1 MILEVIPGGAFVE
14 NTYLIQGKESGELI
28 IIDPGSQ
35 IEEIEA
41 SAAGINFN
49 TLYIVNT
56 HSHLD
61 HAYGVEY
68 FKKKYDAKFYIH
80 KNEETILDAM
90 INASIRFGLEEFAN
104 PVIPKIDF
112 YLEDNQEVNMAGVVF
127 TCILVPGHSPGSLC
141 FLFEPSKNLNEDLKE
156 NIVICGDTVF
166 AGSVGRVDLTGGTS
180 MEELVGNIN
189 KRLMSLP
196 DTTRLFPGH
205 GPETLVSIEKQSN
218 PYLAG
223 FYNEF

>member
-14 NTYLIQGKESGELI
+14 NTYLIQGSASEELI

-35 IEEIEA
+35 IEQIEL
-41 SAAGINFN
+41 AAKNINFN
-49 TLYIVNT
+49 TLHIVNT

-68 FKKKYDAKFYIH
+68 FKNKYNAEFYIH
-80 KNEETILDAM
+80 KNEESILDAM

-104 PVIPKIDF
+104 PIIPKIDN
-112 YLEDNQEVNMAGVVF
+112 YLEDDQELTLAGLTF
-127 TCILVPGHSPGSLC
+127 RCILVSGHSPGSLC
-141 FLFEPSKNLNEDLKE
+141 FLFESEKNLDEDFAQ

-166 AGSVGRVDLTGGTS
+166 AGSVGRVDLTGGTT

-189 KRLMSLP
+189 SKLMCLP
-196 DTTRLFPGH
+196 ETTRLLPGH
-205 GPETLVSIEKQSN
+205 GPDPLVSIEKESN
-218 PYLAG
+218 PYLIG
-223 FYNEF
+223 MYNES

>member
-14 NTYLIQGKESGELI
+14 NTYLIQGKESDELI

-68 FKKKYDAKFYIH
+68 FKKKYD
-80 KNEETILDAM
+80 
-90 INASIRFGLEEFAN
+90 S
-104 PVIPKIDF
+104 
-112 YLEDNQEVNMAGVVF
+112 Q
-127 TCILVPGHSPGSLC
+127 
-141 FLFEPSKNLNEDLKE
+141 
-156 NIVICGDTVF
+156 
-166 AGSVGRVDLTGGTS
+166 
-180 MEELVGNIN
+180 
-189 KRLMSLP
+189 
-196 DTTRLFPGH
+196 
-205 GPETLVSIEKQSN
+205 
-218 PYLAG
+218 
-223 FYNEF
+223 